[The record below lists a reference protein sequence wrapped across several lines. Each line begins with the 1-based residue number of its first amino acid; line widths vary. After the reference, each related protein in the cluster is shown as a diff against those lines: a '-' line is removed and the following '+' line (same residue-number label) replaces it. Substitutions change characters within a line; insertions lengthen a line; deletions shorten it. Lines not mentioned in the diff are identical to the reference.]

1 MKNLNT
7 IVFFGTHELAV
18 PALDTMAGLEL
29 TPKLVVPRPQAGLG
43 GDDPAGSA
51 SRHEVSPVR
60 AWAREHGVDAVRS
73 RRAAEP
79 ALHERIAALE
89 PDLVVVADYGRA
101 LPPELLDVAA
111 RGAIEVHPSLLPK
124 LRGEHALRGALAGGL
139 NKTGV
144 TVFQVAEEPWGGP
157 VLFQEELEIGEA
169 ETFGEL
175 FPRAQELGSEL
186 LAKALQK
193 VDRGKGKPKGK
204 AQNAKIATRVP
215 RFGGRHRR
223 TPWAMKASQV
233 YDRLRA
239 YTPPGLIAHCRYRP
253 LDILAGKPMEWVEAP
268 YGTTGTYLGMRNGKL
283 AVLCGDATVFGI
295 ERLRRPG
302 DEPSSA
308 SVFARAEELR
318 VGDRFI

>member
-1 MKNLNT
+1 M
-7 IVFFGTHELAV
+7 
-18 PALDTMAGLEL
+18 
-29 TPKLVVPRPQAGLG
+29 
-43 GDDPAGSA
+43 
-51 SRHEVSPVR
+51 
-60 AWAREHGVDAVRS
+60 
-73 RRAAEP
+73 
-79 ALHERIAALE
+79 
-89 PDLVVVADYGRA
+89 VADYGRA

-144 TVFQVAEEPWGGP
+144 TVFQVAE
-157 VLFQEELEIGEA
+157 
-169 ETFGEL
+169 
-175 FPRAQELGSEL
+175 EL

-302 DEPSSA
+302 DEPASA